1 MTSTMPGPPTASI
14 PPPEPLANI
23 ILVGEPLDPAPAV
36 PIDSFVIPEASVIP
50 GALPARAMP
59 ARPRRRSIVPLL
71 VVGGI
76 GLVLVG
82 VGITAAALVLPGLL
96 AGTPPDVAQPH
107 GAPLVPAPPV
117 IPALAL
123 FDAGALGAP
132 TLVVVPP
139 VLAVAVD
146 AGAAPAMID
155 AGVALA
161 VVVVPPV
168 AEPDAGL
175 APLLAVN
182 IPALPEVGEGAE
194 ENEPR
199 SDSEVS
205 SGDRLVVRANRI
217 LSAGDM
223 RQAEVVYLEALEAE
237 PRNPHALAGL
247 ARLHLARRAG
257 RQALAYAERAVAVRP
272 RRAAY
277 RVVMGDALTQL
288 GRRAEAQRA
297 YREAL
302 RIDPRSREA
311 RARLPAG
318 R

>member
-1 MTSTMPGPPTASI
+1 
-14 PPPEPLANI
+14 
-23 ILVGEPLDPAPAV
+23 
-36 PIDSFVIPEASVIP
+36 VIPEASVIL
-50 GALPARAMP
+50 GALPARATP
-59 ARPRRRSIVPLL
+59 ARPRRSIVPLL
-71 VVGGI
+71 VVGGV

-82 VGITAAALVLPGLL
+82 VGMIAAALILPGLL
-96 AGTPPDVAQPH
+96 AGTPPDVSQPH
-107 GAPLVPAPPV
+107 GVPLVPAPPV
-117 IPALAL
+117 TGDFAGV
-123 FDAGALGAP
+123 DAGALASP
-132 TLVVVPP
+132 PLVLVPP
-139 VLAVAVD
+139 VLPLAFADAGVAVVD
-146 AGAAPAMID
+146 AGAALAMLD
-155 AGVALA
+155 GGAALA
-161 VVVVPPV
+161 VVVVAPV
-168 AEPDAGL
+168 AELDAGVEPPPVTNV
-175 APLLAVN
+175 ADVPL
-182 IPALPEVGEGAE
+182 VGEGAE
-194 ENEPR
+194 EIGPR
-199 SDSEVS
+199 PDSEVS

-217 LSAGDM
+217 LAAGDM
-223 RQAEVVYLEALEAE
+223 RQAEVVYLEALDAE

-272 RRAAY
+272 RRSAY